1 VLLALYLL
9 EAGLLLILA
18 PWTQFWDRNYFAAL
32 QPVLAE
38 WLTHPFVR
46 GAVSGVGIVSVV
58 AAVMEIGV
66 MLSRRRVAP
75 QVPGA

>member
-1 VLLALYLL
+1 MRMLYGR
-9 EAGLLLILA
+9 A
-18 PWTQFWDRNYFAAL
+18 YFAAL
-32 QPVLAE
+32 QPLLAT

-58 AAVMEIGV
+58 AAVMEIGT
-66 MLSRRRVAP
+66 MLSRRTVAP